1 MRQRIIGPVLAFGA
15 IFVGGAAFAQ
25 SCVGVEARVNVRT
38 NTLSTTILSQIT
50 ARTTAVVAQETLQ
63 RQSLLSAVRVMTR
76 QESLS
81 TEQQVT
87 ANDVAQMAFSNVV
100 VEDSVARQTH
110 RAVTDYGSTGH
121 AACELVEYGNS
132 VGTML
137 TNYSS
142 AREEMA
148 EAVRQGRTVATEG
161 EFRVAMANWS
171 DLVRD
176 SNDATVQAMLSGDE
190 DAAQSFIAIVAGPPR
205 FPAEAGSGSVLSRM
219 DRVFSL
225 RDEARNSAAVY
236 ALADL
241 SASQGLRTA
250 LMDMAHVWVGEDGGE
265 EWSARMAASPTR
277 AVLLDTARIEAHNIA
292 MAALELRQGV
302 MNEFSLSVF
311 ALSYI
316 DAQRDQ
322 GTEGDQ

>member
-1 MRQRIIGPVLAFGA
+1 MKQQILGSVLALCAVFT
-15 IFVGGAAFAQ
+15 GGAAFAQ

-38 NTLSTTILSQIT
+38 NTLSTTLLSQIT

-63 RQSLLSAVRVMTR
+63 RQQLLSAVRVLTR

-81 TEQQVT
+81 TEQQVN
-87 ANDVAQMAFSNVV
+87 ANDAAQMALANVV
-100 VEDSVARQTH
+100 VEDSVARMTH

-132 VGTML
+132 VSDML
-137 TNYSS
+137 TSYSNT
-142 AREEMA
+142 REEMA
-148 EAVRQGRTVATEG
+148 EAVRQGRTAANEG

-171 DLVRD
+171 ELVRNSD
-176 SNDATVQAMLSGDE
+176 DATVQAMLSGDE
-190 DAAQSFIAIVAGPPR
+190 DAASAFIAIVAGPPR
-205 FPAEAGSGSVLSRM
+205 FPSEAGTGSVLSRM

-250 LMDMAHVWVGEDGGE
+250 LVDMADVWVGEDGGE

-292 MAALELRQGV
+292 MGALELRQGV

-322 GTEGDQ
+322 GTGGDQ